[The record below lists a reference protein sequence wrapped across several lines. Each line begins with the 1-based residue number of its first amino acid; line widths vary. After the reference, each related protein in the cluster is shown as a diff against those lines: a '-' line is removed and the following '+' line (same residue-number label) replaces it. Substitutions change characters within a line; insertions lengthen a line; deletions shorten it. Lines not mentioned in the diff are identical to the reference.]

1 MNTEKLFK
9 LDYNNEHHLKL
20 LHEFEEREGSFNK
33 IHQKKNRTSQNI
45 ITEGLFLE
53 ENDII
58 KDACF
63 IEGEKDIRTC
73 NIFFY
78 PLKEKYK
85 NRRLISL
92 ATDYALNILNMQ
104 VVVIRPEETDKEL
117 ISILQNK
124 GFECL
129 GKDNNTIIFLKEKE
143 EINNIQRKVS

>member
-1 MNTEKLFK
+1 MPFFQQTKKGITLKGTILLLNTIQ
-9 LDYNNEHHLKL
+9 
-20 LHEFEEREGSFNK
+20 NK
-33 IHQKKNRTSQNI
+33 TSQNI

-63 IEGEKDIRTC
+63 IEGEKDIKTC

-78 PLKEKYK
+78 PLKENYK

-143 EINNIQRKVS
+143 EINTIQRKVSWKHL